1 MGCADKRR
9 LLSSRVRNPEECRMR
24 MLSQCRP
31 VVSILPAAGL
41 ILGSSLA
48 HAQEAYPGR
57 PIRLL
62 IPMAAGGSSDILMR
76 TLSPKMSDFLGQQ
89 IVIDNRPGANGVI
102 GEEMVARSASDGYTW
117 LVTSIAI
124 AINPSLYKPSYNV
137 LTDLTPLSNLADVDL
152 LLGINPN
159 VPAKNVAELISYAKA
174 NPGKLNYAS
183 FGVGSIAHMAG
194 ELFAQASKT
203 QIVHIAYKV
212 TPQAV
217 QETIAGQT
225 QMVFGG
231 TPYMVPH
238 ARAGRLRAV
247 AVSSLQ
253 RSPLAPEVPTLDQ
266 SGLPGF
272 DVTAWFAMFVPAQ
285 TPPRV
290 IARINAVLTEVLK
303 DSQIRAVIEKQG
315 FRPLGNSSAEFT
327 PFFRAE
333 VAKFNALVKA
343 AGIKPAN

>member
-1 MGCADKRR
+1 MQTPSARCCFTITLIIAGIIVQA
-9 LLSSRVRNPEECRMR
+9 SSV
-24 MLSQCRP
+24 
-31 VVSILPAAGL
+31 
-41 ILGSSLA
+41 
-48 HAQEAYPGR
+48 HAQDGYPNR

-76 TLSPKMSDFLGQQ
+76 TLSPKMSDLLGQQ

-124 AINPSLYKPSYNV
+124 AINPSLYKPAYNV
-137 LTDLTPLSNLADVDL
+137 LTDLAPVSNLADVDL
-152 LLGINPN
+152 LLGINPG
-159 VPAKNVAELISYAKA
+159 VPAKTVPELIAYAKT
-174 NPGKLNYAS
+174 NPGRLNYAS

-194 ELFAQASKT
+194 ELFKQASKT
-203 QIVHIAYKV
+203 EIVHIAYKA

-231 TPYMVPH
+231 TPYMLPH
-238 ARAGRLRAV
+238 ARAGRLRGV

-253 RSPLAPEVPTLDQ
+253 RSPLATDIPTLDE

-272 DVTAWFAMFVPAQ
+272 DVTAWFAMFVPAK

-290 IARINAVLTEVLK
+290 IARINAVLAEVLR
-303 DSQIRAVIEKQG
+303 DAQIRGIIEKQG
-315 FRPLGNSSAEFT
+315 FRPGGNTAAEFA
-327 PFFRAE
+327 PYFRAE

-343 AGIKPAN
+343 AGIKPEN

>member
-1 MGCADKRR
+1 MQKPSQHGLAMKAFPAAV
-9 LLSSRVRNPEECRMR
+9 LLFASALLLAS
-24 MLSQCRP
+24 
-31 VVSILPAAGL
+31 SIL
-41 ILGSSLA
+41 
-48 HAQEAYPGR
+48 HAQEAWPNR

-76 TLSPKMSDFLGQQ
+76 TLSPRMSDSLSQQ

-102 GEEMVARSASDGYTW
+102 GEELVARSAADGYTW

-137 LTDLTPLSNLADVDL
+137 LTDMTPVSNLADVDL
-152 LLGINPN
+152 LLGVNPN
-159 VPAKNVAELISYAKA
+159 VPAKTVSELISYAKA

-183 FGVGSIAHMAG
+183 FGIGSIAHMAG
-194 ELFAQASKT
+194 ELFKQASKT
-203 QIVHIAYKV
+203 EIVHIAYKA

-231 TPYMVPH
+231 TPYMLPH
-238 ARAGRLRAV
+238 ARAGRLRGV

-253 RSPLAPEVPTLDQ
+253 RSPLATDIPTLDE

-272 DVTAWFAMFVPAQ
+272 DVTAWFAMFVPAK

-290 IARINAVLTEVLK
+290 IARINAVLAEVLR
-303 DSQIRAVIEKQG
+303 DPQIRGIIEKQG
-315 FRPLGNSSAEFT
+315 FRPGGNSSAEFT

-333 VAKFNALVKA
+333 VAKFDALVKA
-343 AGIKPAN
+343 AGIKPEN

>member
-1 MGCADKRR
+1 MRTPSARR
-9 LLSSRVRNPEECRMR
+9 WITSALLVAGMIS
-24 MLSQCRP
+24 
-31 VVSILPAAGL
+31 PAVNV
-41 ILGSSLA
+41 
-48 HAQEAYPGR
+48 HAQVAFPNR

-76 TLSPKMSDFLGQQ
+76 TLSPKMGDSLGQQ

-102 GEEMVARSASDGYTW
+102 GEEMVARSAADGYTW

-124 AINPSLYKPSYNV
+124 AINPSLYKPGYNV
-137 LTDLTPLSNLADVDL
+137 LTDFTAVSNLADVDL
-152 LLGINPN
+152 LLGVNPT
-159 VPAKNVAELISYAKA
+159 VPAKNVAELIAYAKT

-183 FGVGSIAHMAG
+183 FGVGSIAQMAG
-194 ELFAQASKT
+194 ELFKQASKT
-203 QIVHIAYKV
+203 EIVHIAYKA

-231 TPYMVPH
+231 TPYMLPH
-238 ARAGRLRAV
+238 ARSGRLRGV
-247 AVSSLQ
+247 AVSSLK
-253 RSPLAPEVPTLDQ
+253 RSPLAPDIPTLDE

-272 DVTAWFAMFVPAQ
+272 DVTAWFAMFVPAK

-290 IARINAVLTEVLK
+290 VARINAVLAEVLR
-303 DSQIRAVIEKQG
+303 DPQIRGTIEKQG
-315 FRPLGNSSAEFT
+315 FRPLGNTAAEFA

-343 AGIKPAN
+343 AGIKPEN

>member
-1 MGCADKRR
+1 MRKPLPRR
-9 LLSSRVRNPEECRMR
+9 WFTSFVLGACFVFSA
-24 MLSQCRP
+24 
-31 VVSILPAAGL
+31 PAL
-41 ILGSSLA
+41 
-48 HAQEAYPGR
+48 HAQDAYPSR

-76 TLSPKMSDFLGQQ
+76 TLSPKMSDSLGQQ

-102 GEEMVARSASDGYTW
+102 GEEMVAHSAADGYTW

-124 AINPSLYKPSYNV
+124 AINPSLYKPAYNV
-137 LTDLTPLSNLADVDL
+137 LTDLTPVSNLADVDL

-159 VPAKNVAELISYAKA
+159 VPVKTTAELIAYAKT
-174 NPGKLNYAS
+174 NPNKLNYAS
-183 FGVGSIAHMAG
+183 FGIGSIAHMAG
-194 ELFAQASKT
+194 ELFKQASKT
-203 QIVHIAYKV
+203 EIVHIAYKA

-238 ARAGRLRAV
+238 SKAGRLRAI

-253 RSPLAPEVPTLDQ
+253 RSPLAPEVPTLDE
-266 SGLPGF
+266 SGLKGF
-272 DVTAWFAMFVPAQ
+272 DVTAWFAMFVPAH

-290 IARINAVLTEVLK
+290 IARINAVLAQALK
-303 DSQIRAVIEKQG
+303 DPQIRGIIEKQG
-315 FRPLGNSSAEFT
+315 FRPLGNSSAEFA

-333 VAKFNALVKA
+333 VAKFNALVKS
-343 AGIKPAN
+343 AGIKPEN

>member
-1 MGCADKRR
+1 MV
-9 LLSSRVRNPEECRMR
+9 RVRNSEEIRMR
-24 MLSQCRP
+24 SPSRCRRIIGP
-31 VVSILPAAGL
+31 LIAAGL
-41 ILGSSLA
+41 IAGSPLA
-48 HAQEAYPGR
+48 HAQETYPNR

-62 IPMAAGGSSDILMR
+62 IPMSAGGSSDILMR
-76 TLSPKMSDFLGQQ
+76 TLSPRMADSLGQQ

-102 GEEMVARSASDGYTW
+102 GEEMVARSAPDGYTW

-124 AINPSLYKPSYNV
+124 AINPSLYKPGYNV
-137 LTDLTPLSNLADVDL
+137 LTDLTPASNLADVDL

-159 VPAKNVAELISYAKA
+159 VPAKTVPELIAYAKA
-174 NPGKLNYAS
+174 NPNKLNYAS

-194 ELFAQASKT
+194 ELFKQSSKT
-203 QIVHIAYKV
+203 EIVHIAYKA

-225 QMVFGG
+225 QLVFGG

-238 ARAGRLRAV
+238 SRAGRLRAV
-247 AVSSLQ
+247 GVSSLQ
-253 RSPLAPEVPTLDQ
+253 RSPLAPEVPTLDE

-272 DVTAWFAMFVPAQ
+272 DVTAWFAMFVPAK

-290 IARINAVLTEVLK
+290 IARINAVLAEVLK
-303 DSQIRAVIEKQG
+303 DPQIRGIIEKQG
-315 FRPLGNSSAEFT
+315 FRPLGNSSAEFA

-343 AGIKPAN
+343 AGIKPEN